1 MRKKQ
6 GILNKLGPIER
17 LAIHEQECKIR
28 WEQTEKR
35 MRMVEHAVQTNTKAM
50 QELKL
55 TIASS
60 KQGLKFL
67 GAILA
72 VGGSIAG
79 MVYYLL
85 KIIGRGS

>member
-1 MRKKQ
+1 
-6 GILNKLGPIER
+6 
-17 LAIHEQECKIR
+17 
-28 WEQTEKR
+28 
-35 MRMVEHAVQTNTKAM
+35 MRMVENAVQTNTKAM

>member
-1 MRKKQ
+1 MKKKQ
-6 GILNKLGPIER
+6 DILDKLGPIER
-17 LAIHEQECKIR
+17 LALHEKECKAR

-35 MRMVEHAVQTNTKAM
+35 MRMVEHAVQSNTKAM

-72 VGGSIAG
+72 VGGSVAG

>member
-1 MRKKQ
+1 MRKKRS
-6 GILNKLGPIER
+6 ILDKLGPIER
-17 LAIHEQECKIR
+17 LALHEKECRFR

-35 MRMVEHAVQTNTKAM
+35 MRMVEHAVQTNTRAM